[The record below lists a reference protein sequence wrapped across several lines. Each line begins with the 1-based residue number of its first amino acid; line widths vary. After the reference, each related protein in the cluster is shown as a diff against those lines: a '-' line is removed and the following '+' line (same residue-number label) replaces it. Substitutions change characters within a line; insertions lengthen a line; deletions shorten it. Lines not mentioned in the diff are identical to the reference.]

1 MNTSVSRRLSLLLL
15 SALVPFWTGVSACSQ
30 DSDATRC
37 ITDVDCEASQA
48 CVQGTC
54 GAVDCRTAEDCQDGL
69 ECVANTCVT
78 PEVSPDAGDVSDV
91 LPEEDVSTD
100 TATEDTADV
109 LEDTTDAT
117 ATDIEFTDIGPDVD
131 FGPLEFTISPGDGVL
146 DVPLNATVT
155 VQFNQPMAELTLIP
169 SNLDL
174 NPWEAEGPYP
184 FVTYD
189 PETFVLTVTP
199 CEGPTPTPEC
209 QNVLPLQP
217 STPYDFALTPF
228 IRSQSGLQ
236 VPNGT
241 RVRFYTAGAVGT
253 EYHRALA
260 EAYAPVIYQ
269 EVEQAKYDTFTDIYF
284 DGDAIITN
292 NLESTRVANRATTYW
307 AVVETTSH
315 FFITYLLYYPGR
327 QLNDVDVAEH
337 DLNGIQV
344 IVEKVD
350 GDPFGRLQAFSTF
363 YRETLGRWAMANNFY
378 TGGVTP
384 VGNANL
390 SGRLPADRVEGGRRV
405 AVFADAGT
413 HALCIPND
421 GLDRCEPATG
431 ATAPFDPAAT
441 GLVYRVGPT
450 AQRIGDAPND
460 ALTYS
465 LTSFVDALW
474 VFRSRTSGVDS
485 LFGGRIVYGAPES
498 APGIVRPGDGITFPS
513 ALQSDND
520 GDSFGDLPFA
530 FGRSTAFPP
539 DYGVWFVDPAFYA
552 DQQFDLPGTV
562 SVDYCFNPW
571 LNIDNRD
578 STEGCTPSI
587 FTLP

>member
-1 MNTSVSRRLSLLLL
+1 MNTSVSRHISPLLL
-15 SALVPFWTGVSACSQ
+15 SALVPFWVSLSACGQ
-30 DSDATRC
+30 EDEATQCNNYFDCDA
-37 ITDVDCEASQA
+37 EQA
-48 CVQGTC
+48 CIQGVCTA
-54 GAVDCRTAEDCQDGL
+54 GECRTSDDCAEGL
-69 ECVANTCVT
+69 ECVASTCIT
-78 PEVSPDAGDVSDV
+78 AEVAPDAGDAADAQPDDV
-91 LPEEDVSTD
+91 FMDASPEEV
-100 TATEDTADV
+100 ADAPEEV
-109 LEDTTDAT
+109 DDAPDS
-117 ATDIEFTDIGPDVD
+117 DIEFTDLGPDVD
-131 FGPLEFTISPGDGVL
+131 FGPLEFTIAPGDGVL
-146 DVPLNATVT
+146 DVPLNAVVT

-228 IRSQSGLQ
+228 IRSQSGLA

-260 EAYAPVIYQ
+260 ETYAPVIYQ

-284 DGDAIITN
+284 DGDALITN
-292 NLESTRVANRATTYW
+292 NLESTRVANRGTTYW
-307 AVVETTSH
+307 SVVETTSH

-327 QLNDVDVAEH
+327 QVNDVEVAEH
-337 DLNGIQV
+337 DLTGIQV
-344 IVEKVD
+344 IVEKVA

-363 YRETLGRWAMANNFY
+363 YRETLGRWAMTNDFY
-378 TGGVTP
+378 SGGVAP
-384 VGNANL
+384 VGGANL

-405 AVFADAGT
+405 AVFVDAGN
-413 HALCIPND
+413 HALCIPNV
-421 GLDRCEPATG
+421 GLDRCQPASG
-431 ATAPFDPAAT
+431 PTAPFDRNAT
-441 GLVYRVGPT
+441 GVVYRVGPT
-450 AQRIGDAPND
+450 AQRIGDGPND

-465 LTSFVDALW
+465 LTSFVDSLW
-474 VFRSRTSGVDS
+474 VFRSRTSGADS

-498 APGIVRPGDGITFPS
+498 APGVLRPGDGITFPS

-552 DQQFDLPGTV
+552 DQQFELPGSV

-578 STEGCTPSI
+578 VTEGCTPSV
-587 FTLP
+587 FSLP